1 MGLANVRRQNELK
14 SHPPTLNYVINNR
27 KLLLWCFANFH
38 PKLRSKMGEK
48 YPILTIWPLGCNIS
62 LSLSQW
68 RPLPDDVEFNCASL
82 ELSFEA
88 VQGCLILVM
97 AEKRTKIRFYSRIF
111 KNIRKNSWYFWC
123 LGWDLSSCG
132 VEIMIV
138 GHSRDLKKFTEFNL
152 PITIGYDQNSV
163 FTTN

>member
-1 MGLANVRRQNELK
+1 MRRWNVLEWHLLIENA
-14 SHPPTLNYVINNR
+14 VINNIWV
-27 KLLLWCFANFH
+27 LFWCFTNFH
-38 PKLRSKMGEK
+38 PKHRSKMGEK
-48 YPILTIWPLGCNIS
+48 YPILTIWPLGSNIS

-68 RPLPDDVEFNCASL
+68 RPLPDDVEFNCASF

-88 VQGCLILVM
+88 AQGCPILVM
-97 AEKRTKIRFYSRIF
+97 AEKRIKIRFYSRIF

-152 PITIGYDQNSV
+152 IMHNLCINYA
-163 FTTN
+163 

>member
-1 MGLANVRRQNELK
+1 MYWN
-14 SHPPTLNYVINNR
+14 HTYV
-27 KLLLWCFANFH
+27 
-38 PKLRSKMGEK
+38 SKMW
-48 YPILTIWPLGCNIS
+48 LSTIWDYYFGIMPTFTQNLDQKWVKYS
-62 LSLSQW
+62 RFRTFDHW
-68 RPLPDDVEFNCASL
+68 EPVDVECNCASF

-88 VQGCLILVM
+88 AQGCLILVM

-152 PITIGYDQNSV
+152 IMHNLCINYA
-163 FTTN
+163 